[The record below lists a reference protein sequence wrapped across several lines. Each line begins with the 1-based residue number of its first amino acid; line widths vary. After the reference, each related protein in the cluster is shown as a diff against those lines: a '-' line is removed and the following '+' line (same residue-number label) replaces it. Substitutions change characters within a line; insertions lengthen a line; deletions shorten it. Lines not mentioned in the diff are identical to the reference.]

1 MSTAGRSASSLPAV
15 SDWVVDV
22 IERLG
27 ALGVGLLIFL
37 ENVLPPIPSEVILPF
52 AGFAAQRG
60 ELNLVAAWASA
71 SVGSLAGALVL
82 YGIGAFIGE
91 DRLREL
97 SRKRWFVFFG
107 EKDFDRGDRFF
118 NRYGNQVVFFAR
130 FIPLVRSVVSVPA
143 GLDRMPLGRFMALT
157 LAGSAIWNAVFIGA
171 GWTLGEKW
179 DVVEGYM
186 GPLSYLVVALL
197 AVALVVLVVRKVRRD
212 PDAVVES
219 RLE

>member
-1 MSTAGRSASSLPAV
+1 V

-60 ELNLVAAWASA
+60 ELNVVAAWLAASI
-71 SVGSLAGALVL
+71 GSLAGALLL

-97 SRKRWFVFFG
+97 SRKKWFVFFG

-118 NRYGNQVVFFAR
+118 ERFGSQVVFFAR

-143 GLDRMPLGRFMALT
+143 GLDRMNLGRFVLLT

-171 GWTLGEKW
+171 GWGLGENW

-197 AVALVVLVVRKVRRD
+197 AVALVLLVVRKVRRD
-212 PDAVVES
+212 PEAVVES

>member
-1 MSTAGRSASSLPAV
+1 M

-27 ALGVGLLIFL
+27 AVGVGLLIFL

-52 AGFAAQRG
+52 AGFTSRRG
-60 ELNLVAAWASA
+60 DLNAVAAWVAA

-82 YGIGAFIGE
+82 YGIGAAVGE
-91 DRLREL
+91 ERLREL

-118 NRYGNQVVFFAR
+118 ERYGAQVVFFGR

-143 GLDRMPLGRFMALT
+143 GLERMSLGRFALLT
-157 LAGSAIWNAVFIGA
+157 LAGSSIWNAVFIGA
-171 GWTLGEKW
+171 GWVLGDNWER
-179 DVVEGYM
+179 VEGWV
-186 GPLSYLVVALL
+186 GPLSYVVVALL
-197 AVALVVLVVRKVRRD
+197 AVALVVLVVRKVRRS
-212 PDAVVES
+212 PEAI
-219 RLE
+219 

>member
-1 MSTAGRSASSLPAV
+1 MSTAPKWASRVRAV

-27 ALGVGLLIFL
+27 AVGVGLLIFL

-52 AGFAAQRG
+52 AGFAAERG
-60 ELNLVAAWASA
+60 RLNVVAAWAAA
-71 SVGSLAGALVL
+71 STGSLAGALLL
-82 YGIGAFIGE
+82 YAIGALIGG
-91 DRLREL
+91 DRLRVL

-118 NRYGNQVVFFAR
+118 ERHGSSVVFFAR

-143 GLDRMPLGRFMALT
+143 GIERMPLGRFVLLT
-157 LAGSAIWNAVFIGA
+157 LAGSAIWNAAFIGA
-171 GWTLGEKW
+171 GWVLGDNW
-179 DVVEGYM
+179 DVIEGYM
-186 GPLSYLVVALL
+186 GPLSYVVVALL
-197 AVALVVLVVRKVRRD
+197 AVAVVLLVVRKVRRV
-212 PDAVVES
+212 PEAVVEA

>member
-1 MSTAGRSASSLPAV
+1 V

-27 ALGVGLLIFL
+27 AVGVGLLIFL

-52 AGFAAQRG
+52 AGFASQQG
-60 ELNLVAAWASA
+60 DLNAVSAWLAASA
-71 SVGSLAGALVL
+71 GSLAGALVL

-91 DRLREL
+91 ERLREL

-118 NRYGNQVVFFAR
+118 ERHGGQVVFFAR

-143 GLDRMPLGRFMALT
+143 GLERMPLGRFALLT
-157 LAGSAIWNAVFIGA
+157 LAGSAIWNAVFITA
-171 GWTLGEKW
+171 GWVLGDNW
-179 DVVEGYM
+179 DRVERFV
-186 GPLSYLVVALL
+186 GPLSYVVVAVL
-197 AVALVVLVVRKVRRD
+197 AVAGLFLIVRKVRRS
-212 PDAVVES
+212 PEAV
-219 RLE
+219 

>member
-1 MSTAGRSASSLPAV
+1 MSTGPGAPSSLRAV

-27 ALGVGLLIFL
+27 AVGVGLLIFL

-52 AGFAAQRG
+52 AGFASQQG
-60 ELNLVAAWASA
+60 ELNVVTAWVAA
-71 SVGSLAGALVL
+71 SVGSLAGALLL
-82 YGIGAFIGE
+82 YAIGAFIGE
-91 DRLREL
+91 DRLRVL

-118 NRYGNQVVFFAR
+118 EKHGSQVVFFAR

-143 GLDRMPLGRFMALT
+143 GLERMNLVRFSLLT

-171 GWTLGEKW
+171 GWVLGDNW
-179 DVVEGYM
+179 DVIEGYM

-197 AVALVVLVVRKVRRD
+197 AVAVVVLVVRKVRRV
-212 PDAVVES
+212 PEAVVEA

>member
-1 MSTAGRSASSLPAV
+1 V

-52 AGFAAQRG
+52 AGFTAQRG
-60 ELNLVAAWASA
+60 ELNVVAAWASA
-71 SVGSLAGALVL
+71 SIGSLAGALVL

-118 NRYGNQVVFFAR
+118 DRYGNQVVFFAR

-143 GLDRMPLGRFMALT
+143 GLDRMPIGRFMLLT
-157 LAGSAIWNAVFIGA
+157 FAGSAIWNALFIGA
-171 GWTLGEKW
+171 GWVLGDNWE
-179 DVVEGYM
+179 VVEGYM
-186 GPLSYLVVALL
+186 GPLSYVVVALL

-212 PDAVVES
+212 PEAVVES
-219 RLE
+219 NLEQ

>member
-1 MSTAGRSASSLPAV
+1 M

-27 ALGVGLLIFL
+27 AVGVGLLIFL
-37 ENVLPPIPSEVILPF
+37 ENVLPPIPSEIILPF
-52 AGFAAQRG
+52 AGFTAQQG
-60 ELNLVAAWASA
+60 ELNVVAAWVSASA
-71 SVGSLAGALVL
+71 GSLAGAFLL

-91 DRLREL
+91 ERLREL

-118 NRYGNQVVFFAR
+118 ERYGNQVVFFAR

-143 GLDRMPLGRFMALT
+143 GLERMNLVRFGLLT
-157 LAGSAIWNAVFIGA
+157 LAGSAIWNALFIGA
-171 GWTLGEKW
+171 GWVLGENW

-197 AVALVVLVVRKVRRD
+197 AVAGVFLIVRKVRRD
-212 PDAVVES
+212 PDAVVEAT
-219 RLE
+219 LE